1 MARIRSIKPEFWD
14 DEHVASLPM
23 SCRLFYI
30 GCWTFADDQ
39 GVFNANP
46 SFLKSRIFPYDDDLK
61 VSDVKSW
68 LKKLEELEMII
79 PFSHKRDAY
88 YLIRSFSDHQV
99 IDKRYFKRVVP
110 EDVVKAV
117 LDTGENSTG
126 DHTVT
131 TTSTPRGHAENSTPD
146 RIGEDSNS
154 NVIVNNSHAHVR
166 KEKQQEAFYECMF
179 FRNLKNPKSEVDR
192 FIGHNESFQWTGKSG
207 RVWSTTEERV
217 GLAMQWKPKDAGDRC
232 KGDFLKMWK
241 SVYDAVKR
249 SRPDMATRMLDENAD
264 GGWRDGKLVI
274 YCRSDVADF
283 LKRNIDVLSPI
294 MHDWSRGAEVT
305 FQLPYN

>member
-14 DEHVASLPM
+14 DEHIASLPM
-23 SCRLFYI
+23 PCRLFYI

-61 VSDVKSW
+61 VSDVKTW
-68 LKKLEELEMII
+68 LKKLEECEMII

-88 YLIRSFSDHQV
+88 YLIRSFADHQV

-110 EDVVKAV
+110 EDVVKA
-117 LDTGENSTG
+117 LLSTDQDSSG
-126 DHTVT
+126 
-131 TTSTPRGHAENSTPD
+131 GHAEATTSPQCVHSECSAPD

-154 NVIVNNSHAHVR
+154 NVIVNTHACVR
-166 KEKQQEAFYECMF
+166 EDKQQEAFYECMF
-179 FRNLKNPKSEVDR
+179 FRNLKNPKNEVER

-207 RVWSTTEERV
+207 RVWSTTAERV
-217 GLAMQWKPKDAGDRC
+217 GLAMQWQPKDAGDRC
-232 KGDFLKMWK
+232 REDFLKMWRG
-241 SVYDAVKR
+241 VYDAVKR
-249 SRPDMATRMLDENAD
+249 SRPDMATKMLDENAN

-294 MHDWSRGAEVT
+294 MNNWSRGAEIT

>member
-14 DEHVASLPM
+14 DEHIASLPM
-23 SCRLFYI
+23 ECRLFYI

-61 VSDVKSW
+61 VSEVKAW
-68 LKKLEELEMII
+68 LKKLEELQMII
-79 PFSHKRDAY
+79 PFTHSRDSY
-88 YLIRSFSDHQV
+88 YVVRTFADHQV

-110 EDVVKAV
+110 EKVVEEV
-117 LDTGENSTG
+117 LVTKMSNPG
-126 DHTVT
+126 DHAET
-131 TTSTPRGHAENSTPD
+131 TASPPRGHAESSTPD

-154 NVIVNNSHAHVR
+154 NIILNAHTCVR
-166 KEKQQEAFYECMF
+166 EEQQEVYYECIY
-179 FRNLKNPKSEVDR
+179 FRNLKNPKQEAER
-192 FIGHNESFQWTGKSG
+192 FFGYNESHEWTGATGK
-207 RVWSTTEERV
+207 VWTTTEERL
-217 GLAMQWKPKDAGDRC
+217 GLAMQWKPQEAGARC
-232 KGDFLKMWK
+232 SEEFLKMWR

-249 SRPDMATRMLDENAD
+249 SKPDIARKMLDEKAD
-264 GGWRDGKLVI
+264 GGWRGGVPVV

-283 LKRNIDVLSPI
+283 LKKNMEILSPI
-294 MHDWSRGAEVT
+294 INKWSRGNQIS